1 MSHPDATIVYDKE
14 ASTLENRLV
23 LSNSAVKDIIGVS
36 LSNDFNNSIE
46 VTEIRIDTPIIRL

>member
-46 VTEIRIDTPIIRL
+46 MTEKRIDTPIIRL

>member
-46 VTEIRIDTPIIRL
+46 LTEIRIDTPIIRL

>member
-46 VTEIRIDTPIIRL
+46 MTEIRIDTPIIRL